1 MNYNSYYPSPPP
13 YGPYTAQW
21 YHHGNQGGFDN
32 STPGP
37 TGPPIVSQG
46 GGTGVPSQNQNQN
59 DQIQH
64 EVMSLREELAQI
76 QAEQARNNRRP
87 PTPPPRYSPYQD
99 RPHYPI
105 YHERT
110 PPPRYSPYQDRP
122 HYPIYHE
129 RTPRRNRPYEI
140 DFRDCGFE
148 NERRLYER
156 DNRERLHD
164 CERDRSYNC
173 HNQRHEPRSSG
184 NTSLTNRPVHNNP
197 NASLADQSLSTSTHA
212 PALPSTTANALP
224 ANTPSLQ
231 AITTAISPHYPSVV
245 NQFEDPMYVTREEK
259 IAATSLLLYGPADDL
274 HEDCMWDSSI
284 GACVLVGRSLQ
295 QIQERNGPIVL
306 PPPSLDLGNP
316 ILDANPD
323 SAVAAA
329 ETRMDG
335 NFNAL
340 WMAREMAWQAQRTLH
355 QEHDLG
361 IPRERSTLPVLL
373 TAHLQIFSERPV
385 EWIRRP
391 VIAFEGE
398 PWDTEHDRNK
408 PNVPSFPTPDLN
420 ESTETWAL
428 WCIVHANIRDHPGI
442 TWTHSGF
449 VDLAT
454 VQMHLIL
461 HRLIRGIFGTV
472 DFYTERVQTAKKN
485 FTNHFIDIGTI
496 PDLYGQKLSELDM
509 VVNRTLDFK
518 ANSSSFEDS
527 NDVVKHLAD
536 CGVTV
541 DDMAEGFAYGQQL
554 IADKMSTL
562 DPSSKEYQR
571 YTNLSK
577 RACARLQFTHIMPIE
592 NRTWKLPSEWTMDN
606 VLEHRRRK
614 LIQAE
619 YRNLH
624 VRKRDAWRFACS
636 GPVLTSTPGPNTLNQ
651 LARGVNSM
659 QI

>member
-13 YGPYTAQW
+13 YGQYAAQW

-32 STPGP
+32 SATGQTGP
-37 TGPPIVSQG
+37 TIASQG
-46 GGTGVPSQNQNQN
+46 GGTVVPSQNQNQN
-59 DQIQH
+59 DQIHH

-76 QAEQARNNRRP
+76 QAEQARNHRRP
-87 PTPPPRYSPYQD
+87 PTPPPRYSSYQD
-99 RPHYPI
+99 RPHYPG
-105 YHERT
+105 Y
-110 PPPRYSPYQDRP
+110 Y
-122 HYPIYHE
+122 E

-140 DFRDCGFE
+140 EFRDRGFE

-164 CERDRSYNC
+164 RERDRGYNRYDRPN
-173 HNQRHEPRSSG
+173 HDQRHESRSSG
-184 NTSLTNRPVHNNP
+184 NASSTNCPHNNP
-197 NASLADQSLSTSTHA
+197 TAPPADRSLSTSTHA
-212 PALPSTTANALP
+212 PAVSTATANASP
-224 ANTPSLQ
+224 ASPPSLQ
-231 AITTAISPHYPSVV
+231 AITTAISPHYPSIN
-245 NQFEDPMYVTREEK
+245 NQFEDSMYVTREEK
-259 IAATSLLLYGPADDL
+259 IAATSLLLYGPSDDL
-274 HEDCMWDSSI
+274 HEDCMWDSST

-329 ETRMDG
+329 ETRMDEAHQQG

-340 WMAREMAWQAQRTLH
+340 WVAREMAWQAQRTLH

-361 IPRERSTLPVLL
+361 IPRERSTLPALL
-373 TAHLQIFSERPV
+373 TAHLQIFSERTV

-391 VIAFEGE
+391 VITFEGE

-408 PNVPSFPTPDLN
+408 PDVPSFPTPDLN

-454 VQMHLIL
+454 VQTHLIL

-472 DFYTERVQTAKKN
+472 DFYTERVRTAKKN
-485 FTNHFIDIGTI
+485 FTNHFIDIVAI

-509 VVNRTLDFK
+509 IVNGTLDFK
-518 ANSSSFEDS
+518 ANLSFFEDS
-527 NDVVKHLAD
+527 NDVVKHLAE

-554 IADKMSTL
+554 IADKMSSL
-562 DPSSKEYQR
+562 DSSSKEYQR

-577 RACARLQFTHIMPIE
+577 RARARLQFTHIMPIE

-606 VLEHRRRK
+606 ILEHRRRK

-624 VRKRDAWRFACS
+624 VRKRDAWRFARS
-636 GPVLTSTPGPNTLNQ
+636 GPVLTSTPGPDTLNQ